1 MASRRTPLS
10 NVDTAWLRMEHPTN
24 LMMITGILT
33 LAEPLDYDD
42 LCHTVE
48 QRLLRFDR
56 FRQRIVEPRTPLGS
70 PTWETDPHFD
80 LRSHIHHIA
89 LPSPGDQE
97 TLQDLVS
104 SLMSVP
110 LDFSKPLWHF
120 YLIDSYEGGSV
131 LFGRLHH
138 TIADGISLMRVL
150 LSLTDDTP
158 DAEWEPEE
166 RKKRPS
172 GAVAAAVA
180 AVKRTRK
187 LTESLLHEGL
197 EAMTNPDRLAELA
210 QMGAS
215 GAEAVGRL
223 TLRSPDPK
231 TIFKG
236 DLGVPKQA
244 AWSQPIPLAD
254 VKAVGKV
261 TGGTVND
268 VLLTAMTGALRRY
281 LESRDKPVRGLNF
294 RAAVPVNLRPL
305 DGPIEL
311 GNKFGLVFLKLPV
324 GIIDPVERLTELKQ
338 RMDALKGSAEP
349 IVSFGIL
356 GLLGMAPNEI
366 EQIALDLF
374 GAKATCV
381 MTNVPG
387 PRQTIYLA
395 GSRVSGLM
403 FWVPQSGRLGLGVS
417 IMSYAGQVWLGV
429 ATDEGLVPD
438 PDNIIEGFHTEFDD
452 LMSLVEAVQEADGQC
467 QGVTKA
473 GTRCKRNARPGSQ
486 FCHSHQP
493 N

>member
-1 MASRRTPLS
+1 MAARRTNLS
-10 NVDTAWLRMEHPTN
+10 SVDTAWLRMEHPTN

-33 LAEPLDYDD
+33 FAEPLSYGG
-42 LCHTVE
+42 LYRTVE
-48 QRLLRFDR
+48 QRLLQFDR
-56 FRQRIVEPRTPLGS
+56 FRQRIVEPRTALGS
-70 PTWETDPHFD
+70 PAWERDPHFD

-89 LPSPGDQE
+89 LPAPGDQE
-97 TLQDLVS
+97 ALQELVS

-120 YLIDSYEGGSV
+120 YLIDGYGGGSV

-138 TIADGISLMRVL
+138 TLADGIALMRVL
-150 LSLTDDTP
+150 LSLTDDEP
-158 DAEWEPEE
+158 DAVWEPVV
-166 RKKRPS
+166 RKPRPGNPIAS
-172 GAVAAAVA
+172 AVA

-187 LTESLLHEGL
+187 LTENLLHEGL
-197 EAMTNPDRLAELA
+197 EAVMNPERMSELA
-210 QMGAS
+210 KMGAS

-223 TLRSPDPK
+223 ALRSPDPK
-231 TIFKG
+231 TLFKG
-236 DLGVPKQA
+236 DLGVMKRA

-268 VLLTAMTGALRRY
+268 VMLTAMTGALRRY
-281 LESRDKPVRGLNF
+281 LESRQTSVRDLNF

-311 GNKFGLVFLKLPV
+311 GNKFGLVFLSLPV
-324 GIIDPVERLTELKQ
+324 GIVDPVERITELKR

-349 IVSFGIL
+349 VVSFGVL
-356 GLLGMAPNEI
+356 GLLGMVPNEI
-366 EQIALDLF
+366 EQVALDLF

-395 GSRVSGLM
+395 GSRVNGLM

-429 ATDEGLVPD
+429 ATDAGLVPD

-452 LMSLVEAVQEADGQC
+452 LMSLVVAVAEEPGRC
-467 QGVTKA
+467 EGLTKA
-473 GTRCKRNARPGSQ
+473 GTRCKKVARPGSP
-486 FCHSHQP
+486 FCHIHRG
-493 N
+493 